1 MSPELKLTLVN
12 ISRGGMA
19 IMDKRKICPKFDP
32 DETLLWLGIN
42 NITFNKPVNIVV
54 LYQSFGTQ
62 IRNLGPQ
69 SLLGV
74 KFEESLDENKF
85 IRLLDKLL

>member
-1 MSPELKLTLVN
+1 
-12 ISRGGMA
+12 
-19 IMDKRKICPKFDP
+19 MDKRKICPKFDP